1 MSDKPEAPLTM
12 LPNVKAAVDMS
23 NLNLAGVNTDKA
35 ITDQWGQMMQANED
49 YAKSLEDRY
58 ASPNWGK
65 VSAALLKPQL
75 GGFAAS
81 MGSAFGQL
89 GEQTEQQRAVAPTI
103 AQIRAQTSAMGV
115 GLQQRKTANELLNE
129 RIKKPGGLTPEDV
142 AYIAQYDKEIG
153 RLAQE
158 KFTNQRANF
167 ADFAEAIRTA
177 KTKADL
183 YAAFPKDFV
192 DTNYDYVKSMIP
204 GTPSSGGAVPSSSA
218 VSSNKPPLGYQGT
231 AEEWAKLPLNE
242 QLKLTSQL
250 QTSQTESDRA
260 KIENLTKF
268 AEASQRAVGVQES
281 LYELAG
287 KPGMEKVLGLFENGD
302 PLGMAGKLA
311 ESGSFPKFVETAREN
326 LIRSKASEKQISDFN
341 TLVSLIQ
348 QNINLIRS
356 TQANPT
362 NYLTH
367 IDELSGPSIKDPQ
380 DAFRRKVALMLHDSQ
395 YHVDQYKN
403 YNKARKAGV
412 SADDFLVSPENEGF
426 QREHNRLKTQIATNP
441 APVTLSELKKQYKQ
455 IEPKVETRPTA
466 IAPAKSNT
474 SSALTNASIE
484 AEMKNRNLL
493 P

>member
-49 YAKSLEDRY
+49 YAKALEERY
-58 ASPNWGK
+58 ANPNWGK

-142 AYIAQYDKEIG
+142 AFIAQYDKEIG

-158 KFTNQRANF
+158 KFTNQRATF

-192 DTNYDYVKSMIP
+192 DANYDYVKSMIP
-204 GTPSSGGAVPSSSA
+204 GTPASGGATPSSSA
-218 VSSNKPPLGYQGT
+218 GSSNKPPLGYQGT
-231 AEEWAKLPLNE
+231 AEEWARLPLNE
-242 QLKLTSQL
+242 QLKITSQL
-250 QTSQTESDRA
+250 QGAQTESDRA
-260 KIENLTKF
+260 RIENLSKF
-268 AEASQRAVGVQES
+268 AESSQRAVGVQES
-281 LYELAG
+281 LYELSG

-302 PLGMAGKLA
+302 PIGLAGKLA
-311 ESGSFPKFVETAREN
+311 ESGTFPKVIETAREN
-326 LIRSKASEKQISDFN
+326 LIRSGASKETINDFN
-341 TLVSLIQ
+341 TLTSLIQ

-412 SADDFLVSPENEGF
+412 SADDFLISPQNEEF

-441 APVTLSELKKQYKQ
+441 APITLSELKKQYKQ
-455 IEPKVETRPTA
+455 IEPKVEVRPTA
-466 IAPAKSNT
+466 SAPT
-474 SSALTNASIE
+474 GGSSMLDKLKAARSANQ
-484 AEMKNRNLL
+484 
-493 P
+493 